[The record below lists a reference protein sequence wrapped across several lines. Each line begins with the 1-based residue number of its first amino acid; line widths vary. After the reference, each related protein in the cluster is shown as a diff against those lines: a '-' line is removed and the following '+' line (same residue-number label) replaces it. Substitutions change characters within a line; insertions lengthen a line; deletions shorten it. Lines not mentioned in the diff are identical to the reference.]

1 MHAARR
7 GERRRLSA
15 APTVRRGPLAVIA
28 GGGRLPAE
36 IAAEVLARGEE
47 VVVLPIRGIADETL
61 SPRRGESISILDP
74 AGAIAALR
82 RAGASGVV
90 LAGTV
95 HKPRLGLVLSG
106 WQAVRHRDEIRSVVE
121 GGDDNLL
128 RGVVRF
134 LEANGFPVRGVREVA
149 PNLMAPKSVLTAR
162 SMSAEARRDV
172 ERGFEVL
179 QSLGALD
186 VGQAAVVAQG
196 RVLAIEA
203 AEGTDAMLRRVRGL
217 RRQGPLGRLLRHGR
231 PVIAER
237 RGGVLV
243 KAPKPGQDFRVDL
256 PVVGAS
262 TVALTAAAG
271 LDGIAVQAGGVLIV
285 ERALAVSRADSLG
298 LFLEGVAP

>member
-1 MHAARR
+1 MSVEPPAVA
-7 GERRRLSA
+7 
-15 APTVRRGPLAVIA
+15 GPLAVIA
-28 GGGRLPAE
+28 GAGRLPGEIVAE
-36 IAAEVLARGEE
+36 IVARGER
-47 VVVLPIRGIADETL
+47 VVVLPIRGIADGTFGS
-61 SPRRGESISILDP
+61 SPLESISILDP
-74 AGAIAALR
+74 VGAIEALR
-82 RAGASGVV
+82 RAHASGVV

-149 PNLMAPKSVLTAR
+149 PNLMAPRGPLTAR
-162 SMSAEARRDV
+162 AMSDATRRDM
-172 ERGFEVL
+172 EHGFDVIRA
-179 QSLGALD
+179 LGPLD
-186 VGQAAVVAQG
+186 VGQAAVVARG

-203 AEGTDAMLRRVRGL
+203 AEGTDAMLRRVKAL
-217 RRQGPLGRLLRHGR
+217 RRPGPLGRLLRHGR

-256 PVVGAS
+256 PVVGAG
-262 TVALTAAAG
+262 TVALAAAAG
-271 LDGIAVQAGGVLIV
+271 LAGIAVEAGGVLIV
-285 ERALAVSRADSLG
+285 ERDLAVSQAESLG
-298 LFLEGVAP
+298 LFIEGAGP

>member
-1 MHAARR
+1 M
-7 GERRRLSA
+7 SA
-15 APTVRRGPLAVIA
+15 APTALRGPLAVIA

-47 VVVLPIRGIADETL
+47 VVVLPIRGIADETF
-61 SPRRGESISILDP
+61 SPRCESISILDP

-82 RAGASGVV
+82 RARASGVV

-149 PNLMAPKSVLTAR
+149 PNLMAPRSVLTAR
-162 SMSAEARRDV
+162 STSAETRRDM

-179 QSLGALD
+179 QALGPLD

-217 RRQGPLGRLLRHGR
+217 RRQGPLGRFLRHGR